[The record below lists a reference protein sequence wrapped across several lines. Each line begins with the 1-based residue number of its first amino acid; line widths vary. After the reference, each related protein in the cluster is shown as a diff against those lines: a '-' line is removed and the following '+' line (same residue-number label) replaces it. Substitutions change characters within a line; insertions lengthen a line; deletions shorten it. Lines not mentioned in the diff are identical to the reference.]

1 MGYPVPATGF
11 MVTNLSTSQASNFLN
26 PEDLLRSEVEESQ
39 RKLQVVSDTLSF
51 FKRAFQDRR
60 EHLHTYFKEDS
71 EIRTWDFQVPLVF
84 VRLNGFLGRLC
95 VVEVSRFIHPRLPSN
110 AGASTSSQRLSGS
123 QEDVFW
129 LMVTES
135 FSLSW
140 RQSQG
145 ENKLQLWQ

>member
-1 MGYPVPATGF
+1 MGYLVPAIRF
-11 MVTNLSTSQASNFLN
+11 MVTNLSTSQASNYLN

-84 VRLNGFLGRLC
+84 VRLDGFLGRLC

-110 AGASTSSQRLSGS
+110 AGASTRSQRLSGS

-145 ENKLQLWQ
+145 ENELQLW